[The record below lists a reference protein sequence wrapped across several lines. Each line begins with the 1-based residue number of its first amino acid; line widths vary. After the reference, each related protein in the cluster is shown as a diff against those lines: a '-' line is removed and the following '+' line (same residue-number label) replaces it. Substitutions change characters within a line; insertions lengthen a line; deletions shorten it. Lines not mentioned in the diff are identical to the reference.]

1 MPLIIK
7 TKDDSKRPHLALTH
21 MELQQGSANGRNVSL
36 LMKSGVEATEEVTKA
51 LEALGLDKAIINK
64 SMYASKISEA
74 LSSAVREAFGD
85 DDHWLYVEDYNDS
98 IVLFCSEGG
107 LFSVDYSLVDGKV
120 TLGDLAKPMSRV
132 ISYEPESGEMLLS
145 EDAEDKLEEGIYSLV
160 TKALQ
165 NDSTKEHL
173 VEMFKA
179 QELKKSEVEILEQEI
194 KKAVDAAEAI
204 LKSKI
209 GELEVELNKALE
221 EVNVFKAEKLEVVAK
236 ARKARIATVKSLS
249 KEDGESLYKATEALD
264 NEAFEVMLKALG
276 AKSEEETNSDLFK
289 SIGVS
294 GEGEPQ
300 KQEEA
305 GLNLVGELIN
315 KSKKQ

>member
-21 MELQQGSANGRNVSL
+21 NALQGGAANGRNVSL
-36 LMKSGVEATEEVTKA
+36 LMKSDAAITEDIEKA
-51 LEALGLDKAIINK
+51 FVALGIDK
-64 SMYASKISEA
+64 SMFASKLNDLLCE
-74 LSSAVREAFGD
+74 AVREAYSDED
-85 DDHWLYVEDYNDS
+85 DWCYVEDYNDS
-98 IVLFCSEGG
+98 IVLFCNEDG
-107 LFSVDYSLVDGKV
+107 LFSTDYSLVDGQV
-120 TLGDLAKPMSRV
+120 TLGDLAKPVSRV
-132 ISYEPESGEMLLS
+132 ISYEPVTGDMLLS

-165 NDSTKEHL
+165 NKSTKEHL
-173 VEMFKA
+173 IEMFKA

-204 LKSKI
+204 FKAQL
-209 GELEVELNKALE
+209 VEKEAVLVKALADLE
-221 EVNVFKAEKLEVVAK
+221 VFKAEKLEVVAK
-236 ARKARIATVKSLS
+236 ARKEKLSTVGSD
-249 KEDGESLYKATEALD
+249 EEAEALYKATESLND
-264 NEAFEVMLKALG
+264 EAFEVMLKALG
-276 AKSEEETNSDLFK
+276 AKSKVEKESDLFK
-289 SIGVS
+289 EKGVS
-294 GEGEPQ
+294 GEGEPK

>member
-1 MPLIIK
+1 MTLIIK

-21 MELQQGSANGRNVSL
+21 NELQGGAANGRNVSL
-36 LMKSGVEATEEVTKA
+36 LMKSDVEATEEITKA
-51 LEALGLDKAIINK
+51 LEALGINK
-64 SMYASKISEA
+64 SMYASKISDA
-74 LSSAVREAFGD
+74 LSGAVREAFGD

-132 ISYEPESGEMLLS
+132 ISYEPVTGEMLLS

-209 GELEVELNKALE
+209 GELEVELTKALE
-221 EVNVFKAEKLEVVAK
+221 EVNVFKAEKLEIVAK
-236 ARKARIATVKSLS
+236 ARKEKLAAVGSD
-249 KEDGESLYKATEALD
+249 EEAEALYKATESLND
-264 NEAFEVMLKALG
+264 EAFEVMLKALG
-276 AKSEEETNSDLFK
+276 AKAQVEKDSDLFK
-289 SIGVS
+289 EKGVS
-294 GEGEPQ
+294 GEGEPK
-300 KQEEA
+300 KQEDA
-305 GLNLVGELIN
+305 GLSLVGELIK

>member
-21 MELQQGSANGRNVSL
+21 NALQGGAANGRNVSL
-36 LMKSGVEATEEVTKA
+36 LMKSDATITDDVEKA
-51 LEALGLDKAIINK
+51 LVALGLDKSLINK
-64 SMYASKISEA
+64 SMFASKVSEA

-107 LFSVDYSLVDGKV
+107 LFSVDYTLVDGKV
-120 TLGDLAKPMSRV
+120 TLGDLAKPMTRV
-132 ISYEPESGEMLLS
+132 ISYVPESGEMLLS

-165 NDSTKEHL
+165 NKDTQEHL
-173 VEMFKA
+173 LLMHKA

-204 LKSKI
+204 LKAQ
-209 GELEVELNKALE
+209 LVEKESALTKALADLE
-221 EVNVFKAEKLEVVAK
+221 VFKAEKLEVVAK
-236 ARKARIATVKSLS
+236 ARKEKLEAVVS
-249 KEDGESLYKATEALD
+249 KEEAEGLFKATEALAD
-264 NEAFEVMLKALG
+264 EAFEAVLKSLG
-276 AKSEEETNSDLFK
+276 NKAKDEKDSDLFK
-289 SIGVS
+289 EKGVS
-294 GEGEPQ
+294 GEGEPK

>member
-21 MELQQGSANGRNVSL
+21 KELQGGSANGRNVSL
-36 LMKSGVEATEEVTKA
+36 LMKSDAAITEDVEKS
-51 LEALGLDKAIINK
+51 LKALGLDKAIVNK
-64 SMYASKISEA
+64 SMYASKINDA

-85 DDHWLYVEDYNDS
+85 DDRWLYVEDYNDS

-132 ISYEPESGEMLLS
+132 ISYEPETGEMLLS

-204 LKSKI
+204 LKAQ
-209 GELEVELNKALE
+209 LVEKEAALTKALE
-221 EVNVFKAEKLEVVAK
+221 EVAAFKAEKLEVVAK
-236 ARKARIATVKSLS
+236 ARKEKLEAVVS
-249 KEDGESLYKATEALD
+249 KEEAESLYKATEALPD
-264 NEAFEVMLKALG
+264 EAFEAVFKSLGGKA
-276 AKSEEETNSDLFK
+276 KEEKDSDLFK
-289 SIGVS
+289 EKGVS
-294 GEGEPQ
+294 GEGEPK

>member
-21 MELQQGSANGRNVSL
+21 KELQGGSANGRNVSL
-36 LMKSGVEATEEVTKA
+36 LMKSDAALTEEVTKSLA
-51 LEALGLDKAIINK
+51 ALGINK
-64 SMYASKISEA
+64 SMVASK
-74 LSSAVREAFGD
+74 LNDMLCDAVREAYGD
-85 DDHWLYVEDYNDS
+85 DDCWCYVEDYNDS
-98 IVLFCSEGG
+98 IVLFCNEDG
-107 LFSVDYSLVDGKV
+107 LFSADYSLVDGQV
-120 TLGDLAKPMSRV
+120 TLGDLAKPVSRV
-132 ISYEPESGEMLLS
+132 ITYEPVTGDMLLS

-165 NDSTKEHL
+165 NKSTQKHL

-204 LKSKI
+204 LKAQLVEKDA
-209 GELEVELNKALE
+209 LLAKAVAEVE
-221 EVNVFKAEKLEVVAK
+221 VFKAAQKEMVSKK
-236 ARKARIATVKSLS
+236 RKAQLATVLPADAVEGVYKSLEILAD
-249 KEDGESLYKATEALD
+249 ED
-264 NEAFEVMLKALG
+264 FEVMFKSLGGKAE
-276 AKSEEETNSDLFK
+276 AEQESDLFK
-289 SIGVS
+289 EKGVS
-294 GEGEPQ
+294 GEGEPK

>member
-1 MPLIIK
+1 MTLIIK

-21 MELQQGSANGRNVSL
+21 NELQGGAANGRNVSL
-36 LMKSGVEATEEVTKA
+36 LMKSDVEATEEITKA
-51 LEALGLDKAIINK
+51 LEALGINK
-64 SMYASKISEA
+64 SMYASKISDA

-132 ISYEPESGEMLLS
+132 ISYEPVTGEMLLS

-209 GELEVELNKALE
+209 GELEVELTKALE
-221 EVNVFKAEKLEVVAK
+221 EVNVFKAEKLEIVAK
-236 ARKARIATVKSLS
+236 ARKEKLAAVGSD
-249 KEDGESLYKATEALD
+249 EEAEALYKATESLND
-264 NEAFEVMLKALG
+264 EAFEVMLKALG
-276 AKSEEETNSDLFK
+276 AKAQVEKDSDLFK
-289 SIGVS
+289 EKGVS
-294 GEGEPQ
+294 GEGEPK
-300 KQEEA
+300 KQEDA
-305 GLNLVGELIN
+305 GLSLVGELIK

>member
-1 MPLIIK
+1 MTLIIK

-21 MELQQGSANGRNVSL
+21 MELQHGSANGRNVSL
-36 LMKSGVEATEEVTKA
+36 LMKSDVEATEAVTKA
-51 LEALGLDKAIINK
+51 LEALGLDKALINK
-64 SMYASKISEA
+64 SMYASKLNDS

-132 ISYEPESGEMLLS
+132 ISYEPVSGEMLLS

-160 TKALQ
+160 TKALR

-209 GELEVELNKALE
+209 GELEVELTKALE
-221 EVNVFKAEKLEVVAK
+221 EVNVFKAEKMEVAAK
-236 ARKARIATVKSLS
+236 ARKAKIATVKSLS
-249 KEDGESLYKATEALD
+249 KEDGESLYKATEALGD
-264 NEAFEVMLKALG
+264 EAFEIMLKALG
-276 AKSEEETNSDLFK
+276 AKSEEEANSDLFIEK
-289 SIGVS
+289 GVS
-294 GEGEPQ
+294 GEGEPK
-300 KQEEA
+300 KQEQA
-305 GLNLVGELIN
+305 GLDLVGELIK

>member
-1 MPLIIK
+1 MTD
-7 TKDDSKRPHLALTH
+7 TKKKKPHLALTH
-21 MELQQGSANGRNVSL
+21 KALQGGSANGRNVSL
-36 LMKSGVEATEEVTKA
+36 LMKSDVELTPEITKA
-51 LEALGLDKAIINK
+51 LEALGINK
-64 SMYASKISEA
+64 SMYASKISDA

-132 ISYEPESGEMLLS
+132 ISYEPVSGEMLLS

-160 TKALQ
+160 TKALR

-209 GELEVELNKALE
+209 GELEVELTKALE

-236 ARKARIATVKSLS
+236 ARKEKLAAVGSD
-249 KEDGESLYKATEALD
+249 EEAEALYKATESLND
-264 NEAFEVMLKALG
+264 EAFEVMLKALG
-276 AKSEEETNSDLFK
+276 AKAQVEKDSDLFK
-289 SIGVS
+289 EKGVS
-294 GEGEPQ
+294 GEGEPK
-300 KQEEA
+300 KQEDA
-305 GLNLVGELIN
+305 GLSLVGELIK

>member
-21 MELQQGSANGRNVSL
+21 ATLQGGSANGRNVSL
-36 LMKSGVEATEEVTKA
+36 LMKSDIAITDEVEKS
-51 LEALGLDKAIINK
+51 LKALGLDKSLVNK
-64 SMYASKISEA
+64 SMFASKVNDA

-85 DDHWLYVEDYNDS
+85 EDHWLYVEDYNDS

-107 LFSVDYSLVDGKV
+107 LFSVDYTLVDGKV
-120 TLGDLAKPMSRV
+120 TLGDLAKPMTRS
-132 ISYEPESGEMLLS
+132 ISYEPTSGEMLLS

-165 NDSTKEHL
+165 NKDTQEHL
-173 VEMFKA
+173 VKMFEA

-204 LKSKI
+204 LKAEIAQKD
-209 GELEVELNKALE
+209 EALVKALADLE
-221 EVNVFKAEKLEVVAK
+221 VFKAEKLEVVAK
-236 ARKARIATVKSLS
+236 ARKEQLKAVVSDEEA
-249 KEDGESLYKATEALD
+249 ESLYKATELLPE
-264 NEAFEVMLKALG
+264 EAFEAVVKSLGNKA
-276 AKSEEETNSDLFK
+276 KDEKNSDLFK
-289 SIGVS
+289 EKGVS
-294 GEGEPQ
+294 GEGEPK
-300 KQEEA
+300 KQEDA
-305 GLNLVGELIN
+305 GLALVGELIN

>member
-1 MPLIIK
+1 MTLIIK

-21 MELQQGSANGRNVSL
+21 NELQGGAANGRNVSL
-36 LMKSGVEATEEVTKA
+36 LMKSDVEATEEITKA
-51 LEALGLDKAIINK
+51 LEALGINK
-64 SMYASKISEA
+64 SMYASKISDA

-132 ISYEPESGEMLLS
+132 ISYEPVSGEMLLS

-160 TKALQ
+160 TKALR

-209 GELEVELNKALE
+209 GELEVELTKALE
-221 EVNVFKAEKLEVVAK
+221 EVNVFKAEKLEIVAK
-236 ARKARIATVKSLS
+236 ARKEKLAAVGSD
-249 KEDGESLYKATEALD
+249 EEAEALYKATESLND
-264 NEAFEVMLKALG
+264 EAFEVMLKALG
-276 AKSEEETNSDLFK
+276 AKAQVEKDSDLFK
-289 SIGVS
+289 EKGVS
-294 GEGEPQ
+294 GEGEPK
-300 KQEEA
+300 KQEDA
-305 GLNLVGELIN
+305 GLSLVGELIK

>member
-1 MPLIIK
+1 MPLLIK

-36 LMKSGVEATEEVTKA
+36 LMKSDAAITEDVEKA
-51 LEALGLDKAIINK
+51 LVALGLDKSLINK

-204 LKSKI
+204 LKAQ
-209 GELEVELNKALE
+209 LVEKEAALTKALE
-221 EVNVFKAEKLEVVAK
+221 EVAVFKAEKLEVVAK
-236 ARKARIATVKSLS
+236 ARKEKLEAVVS
-249 KEDGESLYKATEALD
+249 KEEAESLYKATEALPD
-264 NEAFEVMLKALG
+264 EAFEAVFKSLGGKA
-276 AKSEEETNSDLFK
+276 KEEKDSDLFK
-289 SIGVS
+289 EKGVS
-294 GEGEPQ
+294 GEGEPK
-300 KQEEA
+300 KQEDA
-305 GLNLVGELIN
+305 GLALVGELIN

>member
-21 MELQQGSANGRNVSL
+21 MELQQGSANGRNISL
-36 LMKSGVEATEEVTKA
+36 LMKSDATITDDVEKA
-51 LEALGLDKAIINK
+51 LVALGITK
-64 SMYASKISEA
+64 SMYASKLNDA
-74 LSSAVREAFGD
+74 LSSAVREAFGSD
-85 DDHWLYVEDYNDS
+85 DERWLYVEDYNDS

-120 TLGDLAKPMSRV
+120 TLGDLAKPMTRTL
-132 ISYEPESGEMLLS
+132 SYEPTTGEMLLS
-145 EDAEDKLEEGIYSLV
+145 DDAEDKLEEGIYSLV

-165 NDSTKEHL
+165 NKDTQEHL
-173 VEMFKA
+173 LLMHKA

-204 LKSKI
+204 LKAQ
-209 GELEVELNKALE
+209 LVEKESALTKALADLE
-221 EVNVFKAEKLEVVAK
+221 VFKAEKLEVVAK
-236 ARKARIATVKSLS
+236 ARKDLLKSVRPEAEVEALF
-249 KEDGESLYKATEALD
+249 KATEALSD
-264 NEAFEVMLKALG
+264 EAFGVMFKSLG
-276 AKSEEETNSDLFK
+276 GNAKDEKESDLFK
-289 SIGVS
+289 EKGVS
-294 GEGEPQ
+294 GEGEPK

>member
-36 LMKSGVEATEEVTKA
+36 LMKSDATITEDVEKA
-51 LEALGLDKAIINK
+51 LVALGITK
-64 SMYASKISEA
+64 SMYASKLNDA
-74 LSSAVREAFGD
+74 LSSAVREAFGSD
-85 DDHWLYVEDYNDS
+85 DERWLYVEDYNDS
-98 IVLFCSEGG
+98 IVLFCKEDG

-120 TLGDLAKPMSRV
+120 TLGDLAKPMTRTL
-132 ISYEPESGEMLLS
+132 SYEPTTGEMLLS
-145 EDAEDKLEEGIYSLV
+145 DDAEDKLEEGIYSLV

-165 NDSTKEHL
+165 NKDTQEHL
-173 VEMFKA
+173 LLMHKA

-204 LKSKI
+204 LKAQ
-209 GELEVELNKALE
+209 LVEKESALTKALADLE
-221 EVNVFKAEKLEVVAK
+221 VFKAEKLEVVAK
-236 ARKARIATVKSLS
+236 ARKEKLEAVVS
-249 KEDGESLYKATEALD
+249 KEEAEGLFKATEALVD
-264 NEAFEVMLKALG
+264 EAFEAVLKSLG
-276 AKSEEETNSDLFK
+276 GKAKDEKDSDLFK
-289 SIGVS
+289 EKGVS
-294 GEGEPQ
+294 GEGEPK

>member
-7 TKDDSKRPHLALTH
+7 AKGKPHLALTH
-21 MELQQGSANGRNVSL
+21 NELQGGAANGRNVSL
-36 LMKSGVEATEEVTKA
+36 LMKSDVELTPEITKA
-51 LEALGLDKAIINK
+51 LEALGINK

-85 DDHWLYVEDYNDS
+85 DGHWLYVEDYNDS

-107 LFSVDYSLVDGKV
+107 LFSTTYSLVDGKV

-132 ISYEPESGEMLLS
+132 ISYEPETGEMLLS

-165 NDSTKEHL
+165 NDKTKEHL

-204 LKSKI
+204 LKAQLTAKET
-209 GELEVELNKALE
+209 ELTKALSDLE
-221 EVNVFKAEKLEVVAK
+221 VFKAEKLEVVAK
-236 ARKARIATVKSLS
+236 ARKQAVAEFEKDEAKADELVKSL
-249 KEDGESLYKATEALD
+249 EALPQ
-264 NEAFEVMLKALG
+264 EAFDVVIKSLKE
-276 AKSEEETNSDLFK
+276 KVDMMENSDLFIKK
-289 SIGVS
+289 SKNTDVDDVVVDNATAAILKAKY
-294 GEGEPQ
+294 Q
-300 KQEEA
+300 KQ
-305 GLNLVGELIN
+305 
-315 KSKKQ
+315 

>member
-1 MPLIIK
+1 MTLVIK

-21 MELQQGSANGRNVSL
+21 NQIQGGAANGRNVSL
-36 LMKSGVEATEEVTKA
+36 LMKSDVELTPEITKA
-51 LEALGLDKAIINK
+51 LEALGINK
-64 SMYASKISEA
+64 SMFASKVSDA

-132 ISYEPESGEMLLS
+132 ISYEPETGEMLLS

-165 NDSTKEHL
+165 NDKTKEHL

-204 LKSKI
+204 LKAQ
-209 GELEVELNKALE
+209 LVEKETALTKALE
-221 EVNVFKAEKLEVVAK
+221 EVAVFKAEKLEGVAK
-236 ARKARIATVKSLS
+236 ARKAKIATVKSLS
-249 KEDGESLYKATEALD
+249 KEDGESLYKATEALGD
-264 NEAFEVMLKALG
+264 EAFEVMLKALG
-276 AKSEEETNSDLFK
+276 AKSEEEANSDLFK
-289 SIGVS
+289 EKGVS
-294 GEGEPQ
+294 GEGEPK

>member
-1 MPLIIK
+1 MTD
-7 TKDDSKRPHLALTH
+7 TKKKKPHLALTH
-21 MELQQGSANGRNVSL
+21 KALQGGSANGRNVSL
-36 LMKSGVEATEEVTKA
+36 LMKADVELTPEITKA
-51 LEALGLDKAIINK
+51 LEALGINVNK
-64 SMYASKISEA
+64 SMYASKISDA

-120 TLGDLAKPMSRV
+120 TLGDLAKPMTRV

-209 GELEVELNKALE
+209 GELEVQLTKALGEVE
-221 EVNVFKAEKLEVVAK
+221 EFKKEKLEVVAK
-236 ARKARIATVKSLS
+236 ARKEKLEAVVS
-249 KEDGESLYKATEALD
+249 KEEAESLYKATEALAD
-264 NEAFEVMLKALG
+264 EAFEAVFKSLGGKA
-276 AKSEEETNSDLFK
+276 KEEKDSDLFK
-289 SIGVS
+289 EKGVS
-294 GEGEPQ
+294 GEGEPK
-300 KQEEA
+300 KQEDA
-305 GLNLVGELIN
+305 GLALVGELIN

>member
-36 LMKSGVEATEEVTKA
+36 LMKSDVETTEEITKA
-51 LEALGLDKAIINK
+51 LEALGINK
-64 SMYASKISEA
+64 SMFASK
-74 LSSAVREAFGD
+74 LNDMLGNAVREAFGD

-132 ISYEPESGEMLLS
+132 ISYEPETGEMLLS

-165 NDSTKEHL
+165 NDKTKEHL

-204 LKSKI
+204 LKAQ
-209 GELEVELNKALE
+209 LVEKETALTKALE
-221 EVNVFKAEKLEVVAK
+221 EVAVFKAEKLEVVAK
-236 ARKARIATVKSLS
+236 ARKAKIATVKSLS
-249 KEDGESLYKATEALD
+249 KEDGESLYKATEALGD
-264 NEAFEVMLKALG
+264 EAFEVMLKALG
-276 AKSEEETNSDLFK
+276 AKSEEEANSDLFK
-289 SIGVS
+289 EKGVS
-294 GEGEPQ
+294 GEGEPK
-300 KQEEA
+300 KQEDA
-305 GLNLVGELIN
+305 GLALVGELIN

>member
-1 MPLIIK
+1 MTLIIK

-21 MELQQGSANGRNVSL
+21 MELQQGAANGRNVSL
-36 LMKSGVEATEEVTKA
+36 LMKSDVEATEEITKA
-51 LEALGLDKAIINK
+51 LEALGINK
-64 SMYASKISEA
+64 SMYASKISDA

-132 ISYEPESGEMLLS
+132 ISYEPVSGEMLLS

-160 TKALQ
+160 TKALR

-204 LKSKI
+204 LKAQLIEKD
-209 GELEVELNKALE
+209 EQLTKALADLEV
-221 EVNVFKAEKLEVVAK
+221 FKSEKLEIVAK
-236 ARKARIATVKSLS
+236 ARKEKLAAVGSD
-249 KEDGESLYKATEALD
+249 EEAEALYKATESLND
-264 NEAFEVMLKALG
+264 EAFEVMLKALG
-276 AKSEEETNSDLFK
+276 AKAQVEKDSDLFK
-289 SIGVS
+289 EKGVS
-294 GEGEPQ
+294 GEGEPK
-300 KQEEA
+300 KQEDA
-305 GLNLVGELIN
+305 GLSLVGELIK

>member
-1 MPLIIK
+1 MTLIIK

-21 MELQQGSANGRNVSL
+21 KELQGGSANGRNVSL
-36 LMKSGVEATEEVTKA
+36 LMKSGVEVTEEVTKA
-51 LEALGLDKAIINK
+51 LEALGLDKALINK

-120 TLGDLAKPMSRV
+120 TLGDLAKPMTRE
-132 ISYEPESGEMLLS
+132 ISYVAATGEMLLS

-209 GELEVELNKALE
+209 GELEVELTKALE
-221 EVNVFKAEKLEVVAK
+221 EVNVFKAEKLEIVAK
-236 ARKARIATVKSLS
+236 ARKEKLAAVGSD
-249 KEDGESLYKATEALD
+249 EEAEALYKATESLND
-264 NEAFEVMLKALG
+264 EAFEVMLKALG
-276 AKSEEETNSDLFK
+276 AKAQVEKDSDLFK
-289 SIGVS
+289 EKGVS
-294 GEGEPQ
+294 GEGEPK
-300 KQEEA
+300 KQEDA
-305 GLNLVGELIN
+305 GLALVGELIN

>member
-21 MELQQGSANGRNVSL
+21 KELQGGSANGRNVSL
-36 LMKSGVEATEEVTKA
+36 LMKSDAAITEDVEKA
-51 LEALGLDKAIINK
+51 LVALGINK
-64 SMYASKISEA
+64 SMFASKISDM

-85 DDHWLYVEDYNDS
+85 KDDKYWLYVEDYNDS
-98 IVLFCSEGG
+98 IVLFCNEDG
-107 LFSVDYSLVDGKV
+107 LFSTTYSLVDGKV
-120 TLGDLAKPMSRV
+120 ALGDLAKPMTRA
-132 ISYEPESGEMLLS
+132 ISYEPTTGEMLLS
-145 EDAEDKLEEGIYSLV
+145 DDAEDKLEEGIYSLV

-165 NDSTKEHL
+165 NKDTQEHL
-173 VEMFKA
+173 LLMHKA

-204 LKSKI
+204 LKAQ
-209 GELEVELNKALE
+209 LVEKESALTKALADLE
-221 EVNVFKAEKLEVVAK
+221 VFKAEKLEVVAK
-236 ARKARIATVKSLS
+236 ARKEKLEAVVS
-249 KEDGESLYKATEALD
+249 KEEAEGLFKATEALAD
-264 NEAFEVMLKALG
+264 EAFEAVLKSLG
-276 AKSEEETNSDLFK
+276 NKAKDEKDSDLFK
-289 SIGVS
+289 EKGVS
-294 GEGEPQ
+294 GEGEPK

>member
-7 TKDDSKRPHLALTH
+7 TKDDSNRPHLALTH

-36 LMKSGVEATEEVTKA
+36 LMKSDAALTEEITKS
-51 LEALGLDKAIINK
+51 LEALGINK
-64 SMYASKISEA
+64 SMFASKLNDM
-74 LSSAVREAFGD
+74 LSYAVREAYGGD
-85 DDHWLYVEDYNDS
+85 KEHWLYVEDYNDS
-98 IVLFCSEGG
+98 IVLFCKEDG
-107 LFSVDYSLVDGKV
+107 LFSTTYSLVDGQV
-120 TLGDLAKPMSRV
+120 TLSDLAKPVSRV
-132 ISYEPESGEMLLS
+132 ISYEPVTGDMLLS

-165 NDSTKEHL
+165 NKSTKEHL

-204 LKSKI
+204 LKTQ
-209 GELEVELNKALE
+209 LVEKEADLTKALE
-221 EVNVFKAEKLEVVAK
+221 EVAVFKAEKLAVVTK
-236 ARKARIATVKSLS
+236 ARKEKLEAVVS
-249 KEDGESLYKATEALD
+249 KEEAEGLFKATEALAD
-264 NEAFEVMLKALG
+264 EAFEAILKSLG
-276 AKSEEETNSDLFK
+276 GKAKDEKESDLFK
-289 SIGVS
+289 EKGVS
-294 GEGEPQ
+294 GEGEPK

>member
-1 MPLIIK
+1 MTLIIK

-21 MELQQGSANGRNVSL
+21 NELQGGAANGRNVSL
-36 LMKSGVEATEEVTKA
+36 LMKSDVEATEEITKA
-51 LEALGLDKAIINK
+51 LEALGINK
-64 SMYASKISEA
+64 SMYASKISDA

-132 ISYEPESGEMLLS
+132 ISYEPVSGEMLLS

-209 GELEVELNKALE
+209 GELEVELTKALE
-221 EVNVFKAEKLEVVAK
+221 EVNVFKAEKLEIVAK
-236 ARKARIATVKSLS
+236 ARKEKLAAVGSD
-249 KEDGESLYKATEALD
+249 EEAEALYKATESLND
-264 NEAFEVMLKALG
+264 EAFEVMLKALG
-276 AKSEEETNSDLFK
+276 AKAQVEKDSDLFK
-289 SIGVS
+289 EKGVS
-294 GEGEPQ
+294 GEGEPK
-300 KQEEA
+300 KQEDA
-305 GLNLVGELIN
+305 GLSLVGELIK